1 MENNE
6 KLVEKSNRI
15 IELLENLVI
24 INGRSAGIKST
35 ELRKILGVGMNRITE
50 IAKTI
55 RVEKEVE

>member
-50 IAKTI
+50 ITKTI